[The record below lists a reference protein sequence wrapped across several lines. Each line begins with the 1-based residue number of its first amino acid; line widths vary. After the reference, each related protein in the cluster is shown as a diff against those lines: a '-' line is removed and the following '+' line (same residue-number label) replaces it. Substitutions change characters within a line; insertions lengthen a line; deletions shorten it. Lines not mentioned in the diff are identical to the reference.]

1 MQQQHMSQTGGNMD
15 SQQVPT
21 MHHQNGTTMTPRPP
35 ASGLNGQGVATP
47 NSQGTSSPV
56 TMNTPVSM
64 GTPSGAVTGAATAA
78 MAFKKIEDMSDEK
91 RNQFFKNVSRNRSRD
106 SSIPPIDEC

>member
-1 MQQQHMSQTGGNMD
+1 MQQQQMLQANGNMD
-15 SQQVPT
+15 SQQIPNINN
-21 MHHQNGTTMTPRPP
+21 QNGTAMTPRPP
-35 ASGLNGQGVATP
+35 ALGLNGQGVATP

-64 GTPSGAVTGAATAA
+64 GTPSGSTTGSATAA

-91 RNQFFKNVSRNRSRD
+91 RNQFFKNVSHSRLLV
-106 SSIPPIDEC
+106 SRICKR